1 MGDLLGNAV
10 CFGAPDDDVLVAG
23 EGIETML
30 SLRCALPTLPMA
42 AALSANHLAAML
54 LSSSLRRLEPRVAQ
68 GSDQGVENIG
78 DGTGDHLALWQ
89 GSRIGLVVEWTVAKE
104 LQFVEDEVGRRWR
117 VLFGVV
123 MVAHRERSFAGLAAP
138 IAAFV
143 AITQTA
149 SGTGQNPKAQRRAE
163 APAEDGG
170 GRLFCFAM
178 QRPAGP
184 AENSRS

>member
-1 MGDLLGNAV
+1 VSFSVATSASKISATALAI
-10 CFGAPDDDVLVAG
+10 VLP
-23 EGIETML
+23 
-30 SLRCALPTLPMA
+30 S
-42 AALSANHLAAML
+42 
-54 LSSSLRRLEPRVAQ
+54 
-68 GSDQGVENIG
+68 
-78 DGTGDHLALWQ
+78 
-89 GSRIGLVVEWTVAKE
+89 VVEWTVAKE

-138 IAAFV
+138 IAAFM

-149 SGTGQNPKAQRRAE
+149 SGTGQNPKAQLRAE